1 MPSSPPPPTTIMAAD
16 FVTPSRR
23 TGWFG
28 TNTDGASVTDEDSM
42 HRAMC
47 RKAELNLDYS
57 GIVTP
62 SKVKSFISFS
72 TPDITS
78 KQGNVGVKIGI
89 NENEFLFLLM
99 S

>member
-1 MPSSPPPPTTIMAAD
+1 MAAD

-23 TGWFG
+23 TGRFG
-28 TNTDGASVTDEDSM
+28 THADGASVTDEDSM
-42 HRAMC
+42 HRAMR

-57 GIVTP
+57 GIVIP

-78 KQGNVGVKIGI
+78 KLGNVGVKIGT
-89 NENEFLFLLM
+89 NENEFLFLLI